1 MTYALWIP
9 ALILHTA
16 AMMWLSVRIMEAQS
30 IAALAGVQALCLFS
44 LWGAVSY
51 FSDNLLLD
59 GVIFDVV
66 LFIASSL
73 FIALFSGRFATIGA
87 YHFVGFTTMMIGLL
101 IFKYA
106 EGRV

>member
-1 MTYALWIP
+1 MIYAIWIP

-16 AMMWLSVRIMEAQS
+16 AMMWLSVRVMEAQS

-44 LWGAVSY
+44 LWGAVAW
-51 FSDNLLLD
+51 FSNNLLLD

-73 FIALFSGRFATIGA
+73 FIALFSGRFATIGG
-87 YHFVGFTTMMIGLL
+87 YHIVGFTVMMAGLL

-106 EGRV
+106 ESRT